1 MTHNLASILCT
12 LFKEFIMKKLI
23 AILFLALSM
32 TSISA
37 FANTLK
43 LTVNGMVCAFCAQGI
58 EKKVKAL
65 PETKDVYVNLKA
77 HLVVIELK
85 DGQKLSND
93 TVTGIIKDAGYDVIA
108 IEESSHSLA
117 AIKSELDK

>member
-1 MTHNLASILCT
+1 
-12 LFKEFIMKKLI
+12 MKKLI
-23 AILFLALSM
+23 AIVFLALSI

-77 HLVVIELK
+77 HLVAIELK
-85 DGQKLSND
+85 DGQKISND
-93 TVTGIIKDAGYDVIA
+93 TVTRIIKDAGYDVVA
-108 IEESSHSLA
+108 IEESSHSITV
-117 AIKSELDK
+117 IKSELGK